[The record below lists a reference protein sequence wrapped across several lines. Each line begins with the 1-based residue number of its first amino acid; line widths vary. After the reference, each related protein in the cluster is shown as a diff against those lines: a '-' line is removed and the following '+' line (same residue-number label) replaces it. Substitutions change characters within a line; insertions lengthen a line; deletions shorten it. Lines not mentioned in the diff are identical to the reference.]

1 MSFGGAGGMKLPKQ
15 QTVEEPQVIT
25 EDEEEVKRR
34 AKIASANMGRSENI
48 LAGLQNILKR
58 KLGE

>member
-1 MSFGGAGGMKLPKQ
+1 MSMGGASPKIPKP
-15 QTVEEPQVIT
+15 QTIEEPQVIT

-34 AKIASANMGRSENI
+34 SRIASANMGRSENI

-58 KLGE
+58 RLGE